1 MIYIDIKGKRS
12 VQGTEVRGGNKVWIM
27 DNETPINAGNTEIPM
42 WFYAL
47 FAWMMIGHFIYI
59 LGRCYLSGTLADV
72 FWISHIGTLVG
83 GLGALFRSRFL
94 ISIALVSLLEHHLFW
109 FIDTSLWIV
118 TGDFPF
124 GTTTYLKDAALGDW
138 LQSANHFF
146 SVPAL
151 LFLAYGRGGVEK
163 NAWIWSTVLFAVLT
177 IISAVWLP
185 PDANVNAAH
194 RLWPGLEQLHLA
206 PLEQLPKGW
215 YPLIV
220 VALNGLGNYLPVNLL
235 LRVVYHYLLKR
246 AHKFQQTN
254 TALHK

>member
-1 MIYIDIKGKRS
+1 M
-12 VQGTEVRGGNKVWIM
+12 E
-27 DNETPINAGNTEIPM
+27 NETPINSGKTGIPE
-42 WFYAL
+42 WVYTL
-47 FAWMMIGHFIYI
+47 LAWMMIGHFFYI
-59 LGRCYLSGTLADV
+59 LGRCFLSGTLADV

-109 FIDTSLWIV
+109 IIDTSLWIV

-151 LFLAYGRGGVEK
+151 LFLAYWRGGVEK
-163 NAWIWSTVLFAVLT
+163 NAWIWSTILFAVLT

-185 PDANVNAAH
+185 PDANVNSAH
-194 RLWPGLEQLHLA
+194 RLWPGLDQLHLA
-206 PLEQLPKGW
+206 SLNQLPKGW
-215 YPLIV
+215 YPVIV
-220 VALNGLGNYLPVNLL
+220 VALNGLCNYLPVNLL
-235 LRVVYHYLLKR
+235 LRVVYNYLLKR
-246 AHKFQQTN
+246 RHIFLRINK
-254 TALHK
+254 ALRK

>member
-1 MIYIDIKGKRS
+1 M
-12 VQGTEVRGGNKVWIM
+12 E
-27 DNETPINAGNTEIPM
+27 NETPITAGTTGISR
-42 WFYAL
+42 WVYTL
-47 FAWMMIGHFIYI
+47 LAWMMIGHFIYI

-109 FIDTSLWIV
+109 LIDTLLWII

-124 GTTTYLKDAALGDW
+124 GTTTYLKNAALGDW

-151 LFLAYGRGGVEK
+151 LLLAYWRGGVEK
-163 NAWIWSTVLFAVLT
+163 HAWIWSTVLFAVLT

-185 PDANVNAAH
+185 PDANVNSAH
-194 RLWPGLEQLHLA
+194 RLWPGLDQLHLA

-215 YPLIV
+215 YPVIV
-220 VALNGLGNYLPVNLL
+220 VVLNGLGNYLPVNLV

-246 AHKFQQTN
+246 AHKSQRTN
-254 TALHK
+254 TTLHKSSHR

>member
-1 MIYIDIKGKRS
+1 M
-12 VQGTEVRGGNKVWIM
+12 E
-27 DNETPINAGNTEIPM
+27 NETPINAGKPEIPM
-42 WFYAL
+42 WVYTL
-47 FAWMMIGHFIYI
+47 FAWMMIGHFIYMF
-59 LGRCYLSGTLADV
+59 GRCFLRGTPADV
-72 FWISHIGTLVG
+72 FWISHIGTLIG

-94 ISIALVSLLEHHLFW
+94 ISIALVSLFGHHLFW
-109 FIDTSLWIV
+109 LIDTSLWIV

-151 LFLAYGRGGVEK
+151 LLLAY
-163 NAWIWSTVLFAVLT
+163 SVLT

-185 PDANVNAAH
+185 PDANVNSAH
-194 RLWPGLEQLHLA
+194 RLWPGLDQLHLA

-215 YPLIV
+215 YPVIV

-235 LRVVYHYLLKR
+235 LRVVYNYLLKR
-246 AHKFQQTN
+246 AHKFQRTN
-254 TALHK
+254 TALHE